1 MAVFLGSSVLIT
13 TQIGWCDIWNTLII
27 LDVTKFEPYRH
38 CFTQVFYTN
47 NKKHTVAE
55 HSIKLLLEI
64 MHCICNLQIKVSKQL
79 TS

>member
-1 MAVFLGSSVLIT
+1 MRFMWCLEYLDYSGRHKIWTLSSLFYT
-13 TQIGWCDIWNTLII
+13 
-27 LDVTKFEPYRH
+27 